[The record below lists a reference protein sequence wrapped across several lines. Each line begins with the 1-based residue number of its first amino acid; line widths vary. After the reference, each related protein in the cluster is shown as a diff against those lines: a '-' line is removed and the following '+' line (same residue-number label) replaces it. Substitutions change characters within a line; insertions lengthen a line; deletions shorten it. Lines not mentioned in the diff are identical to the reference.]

1 MSIQSLILI
10 HGKIVGNFSVVMRLC
25 GIISAHFVPCLYQ
38 CSRVLLFIT
47 SPLSLRKEVQP
58 QQSLE
63 GRLEMLGDFTVVLA
77 KDSVLR
83 DLEKPSHSTEKAATD
98 FLRKLWGIIKQNLVR
113 LLENENL
120 MHNCIF
126 LPFPSIYS
134 KLPSV

>member
-10 HGKIVGNFSVVMRLC
+10 HGKIVGNFSVVMRFC
-25 GIISAHFVPCLYQ
+25 GIISAHFVPCLHQ
-38 CSRVLLFIT
+38 CSHVLLFIT
-47 SPLSLRKEVQP
+47 SPLSLRKDVQP

-83 DLEKPSHSTEKAATD
+83 NLEKPSHSTEKAATD
-98 FLRKLWGIIKQNLVR
+98 FPRKLWGIIKQNLVR

-120 MHNCIF
+120 MHNYIF